1 MMDVFDYFRQLCR
14 IPRES
19 GNEEGVR
26 TFLLS
31 WAKENGFEGERDA
44 AGNVILRKGATPG
57 YEDVPPVALQGHMDM
72 VCVKVAGSS
81 HDFLKDPIDVYEDG
95 DFLKA
100 RETSLGGDDGV
111 AIAIAMAIFT
121 DPEAKH
127 GPLEAIF
134 TFSEETGMD
143 GAFSLDGSL
152 VKSRKMI
159 NLDSDEEGIIYIGC
173 AGGIDLVGNAT
184 YEMEDVPEDW
194 DTLEISVSG
203 LKGGHSGG
211 EIHHQRVN
219 AISALA
225 RMLVSIEDTSVPFR
239 IARFEGGTKRN
250 VIPSSA
256 KASICVPEAVKHD
269 VVARIV
275 ETFNLIKEENRFEE
289 PGMTLSKC
297 CSHHG
302 AVRMDKALDTDST
315 LLLCKAL
322 YACPH
327 GVFTMSKAIAGIVE
341 TSDNLAIVRLED
353 GKMNL
358 QVSVRSSIDSAKYYL
373 VNIIRTIFESFG
385 ISCTIGDGY
394 PAWTPDPDSKLAQ
407 FCSKAF
413 EDQFGRKPQ
422 ITAIHAGLECGVIN
436 SKCPGMDS
444 VSIGPQMYDI
454 HSTQERLSI
463 SSTKRT
469 YDFVKYLLSI
479 IR

>member
-1 MMDVFDYFRQLCR
+1 MDVFDYFRQLCR

-394 PAWTPDPDSKLAQ
+394 PAWTPNPDSKLAQ

-479 IR
+479 VR

>member
-1 MMDVFDYFRQLCR
+1 
-14 IPRES
+14 
-19 GNEEGVR
+19 
-26 TFLLS
+26 
-31 WAKENGFEGERDA
+31 
-44 AGNVILRKGATPG
+44 
-57 YEDVPPVALQGHMDM
+57 
-72 VCVKVAGSS
+72 
-81 HDFLKDPIDVYEDG
+81 
-95 DFLKA
+95 
-100 RETSLGGDDGV
+100 
-111 AIAIAMAIFT
+111 
-121 DPEAKH
+121 
-127 GPLEAIF
+127 
-134 TFSEETGMD
+134 
-143 GAFSLDGSL
+143 
-152 VKSRKMI
+152 
-159 NLDSDEEGIIYIGC
+159 
-173 AGGIDLVGNAT
+173 
-184 YEMEDVPEDW
+184 
-194 DTLEISVSG
+194 
-203 LKGGHSGG
+203 
-211 EIHHQRVN
+211 
-219 AISALA
+219 
-225 RMLVSIEDTSVPFR
+225 
-239 IARFEGGTKRN
+239 
-250 VIPSSA
+250 
-256 KASICVPEAVKHD
+256 
-269 VVARIV
+269 
-275 ETFNLIKEENRFEE
+275 
-289 PGMTLSKC
+289 MTLSKC

-444 VSIGPQMYDI
+444 VSIGPNMFDI
-454 HSTQERLSI
+454 HSVNERLSI

-469 YDFVKYLLSI
+469 YEFLKYLLSTMV
-479 IR
+479 